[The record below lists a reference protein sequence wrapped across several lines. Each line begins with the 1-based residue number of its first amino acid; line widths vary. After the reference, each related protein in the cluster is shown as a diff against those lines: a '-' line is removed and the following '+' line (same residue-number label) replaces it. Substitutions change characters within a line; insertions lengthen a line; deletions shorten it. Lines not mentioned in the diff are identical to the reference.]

1 MASDQNT
8 LREQR
13 MAYSALTVIFFSLLG
28 LFNLLTGRKKKTRKL
43 KPMDLAMLGL
53 SAYRMGRL
61 VSYDLVFQNYR
72 ASFTETM
79 PDPTGA
85 GDTVMPAGTG
95 WRRAIGELIACPI
108 CAGTWISAGLV
119 YGMELLPGPTRVL
132 MTIMSGIGLAELVN
146 AATEYLQWNGQ
157 AARERAGAYS
167 LARKRGREVPQVGD
181 MP

>member
-1 MASDQNT
+1 MTSDQNA
-8 LREQR
+8 LKEQR
-13 MAYSALTVIFFSLLG
+13 MTYSALTVIFFSLFG
-28 LFNLLTGRKKKTRKL
+28 LFSLLTGRKKQARDL
-43 KPMDLAMLGL
+43 KPMDLVMLGL

-61 VSYDLVFQNYR
+61 VSYDLVSQNYR
-72 ASFTETM
+72 ALFTETV

-85 GDTVMPAGTG
+85 GDTVVPAGTG

-132 MTIMSGIGLAELVN
+132 MTIMSATGLAELVN

-157 AARERAGAYS
+157 AARERAGSYS
-167 LARKRGREVPQVGD
+167 RAKKRGREVPDSDQV
-181 MP
+181 

>member
-1 MASDQNT
+1 MT
-8 LREQR
+8 LDRNAVRQQR
-13 MAYSALTVIFFSLLG
+13 TTYSLLTLTFFGFFG
-28 LFNLLTGRKKKTRKL
+28 LFNVLTGRKKEAREL

-72 ASFTETM
+72 ALFTETV

-85 GDTVMPAGTG
+85 GDTVAPTGQG

-119 YGMELLPGPTRVL
+119 YGMELLPGPTRAL

-157 AARERAGAYS
+157 AARERAGSYS
-167 LARKRGREVPQVGD
+167 MAKAQGKEVSGRGE
-181 MP
+181 